1 MRAMQL
7 ATRCRAK
14 RDSHK
19 KARLLRQAGQYREA
33 EPRLG
38 VWSLGGVRGI
48 ARGASRQAATVARG
62 IFASG
67 TEIPSLKNMTSSP
80 TYRA

>member
-38 VWSLGGVRGI
+38 VWSVGRVQGI
-48 ARGASRQAATVARG
+48 ARGGGRNKKPGAEVGIQTVG
-62 IFASG
+62 SG
-67 TEIPSLKNMTSSP
+67 SMLNTCL
-80 TYRA
+80 

>member
-38 VWSLGGVRGI
+38 VWSVGGVWGI
-48 ARGASRQAATVARG
+48 ARMAETR
-62 IFASG
+62 
-67 TEIPSLKNMTSSP
+67 SP
-80 TYRA
+80 AQGRA